1 MSQIPAKNRE
11 LCRERFRGQCAR
23 CGMAGAQAHHR
34 QRRREGG
41 HAVAILV
48 WLCRT
53 CHEWAHAN
61 PDEARLTGFIITVHD
76 GEPAAVPIKTFAGW
90 VLFDNEGGYEC
101 V

>member
-1 MSQIPAKNRE
+1 MK
-11 LCRERFRGQCAR
+11 
-23 CGMAGAQAHHR
+23 GAQMHHR

-41 HAVAILV
+41 HAVSILV

-61 PDEARLTGFIITVHD
+61 PVEATAKGFIISVFVSDTTK
-76 GEPAAVPIKTFAGW
+76 VPIKTFAGW
-90 VLFDNEGGYEC
+90 ALFDDEGGIEY